1 MMVGI
6 VFFDSAWRHCGLTD
20 GTMLIDSR
28 PRHGVQLRPLPDDY
42 AAIYWLDREEGT
54 TAWVCAAAR
63 VGEPYISCAQ
73 FVCQCVGKHCVF
85 PGPLEERLR
94 GRKR

>member
-1 MMVGI
+1 MIGI

-63 VGEPYISCAQ
+63 VG
-73 FVCQCVGKHCVF
+73 KHCVF